1 MQQLISIETYQQY
14 VGQPFGA
21 LPDKLVRAAYRARH
35 RPTVKAILCDGIMC
49 NRHPVAT
56 YRSAPAR
63 ANGARVFNLPGGGI
77 EKDESWI
84 FGLGREFKK
93 ELPESSFRVK
103 DLENAVILA
112 VAELTTTRTGFDLK
126 TSILVGIMLPPERF
140 GKGRLR
146 PDGKE
151 LSDLVIHESIGKAAL
166 RLAELP
172 DTRPDAKAW
181 YQSGFSKLRQLL
193 NT

>member
-1 MQQLISIETYQQY
+1 MQQLISIDAYDHY
-14 VGQPFGA
+14 VGQPLGA
-21 LPDKLVRAAYRARH
+21 LPNDLVKMAHHAKYR
-35 RPTVKAILCDGIMC
+35 PMVKAVLYNGM
-49 NRHPVAT
+49 NSSHHPVAT

-63 ANGARVFNLPGGGI
+63 AKRLRIFNLPGGGI
-77 EKDESWI
+77 DYQSTWLH
-84 FGLGREFKK
+84 GLAQEFEE
-93 ELPESSFRVK
+93 ELPEFDFRLK
-103 DLENAVILA
+103 DLKEAPILS
-112 VAELTTTRTGFDLK
+112 VAKLETTRPNFRAK
-126 TSILVGIMLPPERF
+126 VAVLVGIMLPPERF

-151 LSDLVIHESIGKAAL
+151 LSDLVIHESIGSAAM

-181 YQSGFSKLRQLL
+181 YQSGFSKLRELL